1 MREKDRKRMRLR
13 DFDYS
18 SEGAYFLTLCLQ
30 KKLSLFENHQAK
42 EMVEKWIVEIE
53 NKYENV
59 TVDCYVVMEDHVHLI
74 LFITEGNQN
83 SLSEIMKWFKTMTT
97 NEYIRGV
104 RDRVYEPFE
113 KKLWQRSFYD
123 HIIRN
128 DEDLNEKREYVMNNP
143 AKKRERSTFLKI

>member
-1 MREKDRKRMRLR
+1 MREEDRKRMRLR
-13 DFDYS
+13 DFDYT

-30 KKLSLFENHQAK
+30 KKLSLFENHRAK

-74 LFITEGNQN
+74 LFITEGNQI

-104 RDRVYEPFE
+104 RDGVYEPFE

-128 DEDLNEKREYVMNNP
+128 DEDLNEKREYTMNNP

>member
-1 MREKDRKRMRLR
+1 MRLR

-18 SEGAYFLTLCLQ
+18 SEGAYFVTLCLQ

-59 TVDCYVVMEDHVHLI
+59 TVDCYVVMEDHVHMI
-74 LFITEGNQN
+74 LFITEGNGI

>member
-59 TVDCYVVMEDHVHLI
+59 TVDCYVVMEDHVHMI
-74 LFITEGNQN
+74 LFITEGNQI

>member
-1 MREKDRKRMRLR
+1 MREEDRKRMRLR

-74 LFITEGNQN
+74 LFITEGNQI

-128 DEDLNEKREYVMNNP
+128 DEDLKEKREYVMNNP
-143 AKKRERSTFLKI
+143 AKKYERSTFLKI

>member
-1 MREKDRKRMRLR
+1 MREEDRKRMRLR

-74 LFITEGNQN
+74 LFITEGNKI

>member
-1 MREKDRKRMRLR
+1 MREEDRKRMRLR

-30 KKLSLFENHQAK
+30 KKLSLFENHRAK

-74 LFITEGNQN
+74 LFITEGNQI

-128 DEDLNEKREYVMNNP
+128 DEDLKEKREYVMNNP

>member
-1 MREKDRKRMRLR
+1 MREQDRKRMRLK
-13 DFDYS
+13 DFDYA
-18 SEGAYFLTLCLQ
+18 SEGAYFVTLCLQ
-30 KKLSLFENHQAK
+30 NKLPLFENCQAK
-42 EMVEKWIVEIE
+42 EMVEKWVVELE
-53 NKYENV
+53 YKYDNV
-59 TVDCYVVMEDHVHLI
+59 TVDCYVVMEDHVHMI
-74 LFITEGNQN
+74 LFITEGNGI

-104 RDRVYEPFE
+104 RDGVYEPFE

-128 DEDLNEKREYVMNNP
+128 DEDLNEKREYTMNNP

>member
-1 MREKDRKRMRLR
+1 MREEDRKRMRLR

-18 SEGAYFLTLCLQ
+18 SEGAYFVTLCLQ

-74 LFITEGNQN
+74 LFITEGNQI

>member
-1 MREKDRKRMRLR
+1 MRLR

-30 KKLSLFENHQAK
+30 KKLSLFENHRAK

-59 TVDCYVVMEDHVHLI
+59 TVDCYVVMEDHVHMI
-74 LFITEGNQN
+74 LFITEGNGI

-104 RDRVYEPFE
+104 RDGVYEPFE

>member
-30 KKLSLFENHQAK
+30 KKLSLFENHRAK

-74 LFITEGNQN
+74 LFITEGNQI

>member
-1 MREKDRKRMRLR
+1 MREEDRKRMRLR

-30 KKLSLFENHQAK
+30 KKLFLFENHRAK

-74 LFITEGNQN
+74 LFITEGNQI

>member
-1 MREKDRKRMRLR
+1 MREEVRKRMRLR

-30 KKLSLFENHQAK
+30 KKLSLFENHRAK

-74 LFITEGNQN
+74 LFITEGNQI

-128 DEDLNEKREYVMNNP
+128 DEDLNEKREYIMNNP

>member
-74 LFITEGNQN
+74 LFITEGNQI

-128 DEDLNEKREYVMNNP
+128 DEDLNEKREYTMNNP

>member
-1 MREKDRKRMRLR
+1 MREEDRKRMRLR
-13 DFDYS
+13 DFDYT

-30 KKLSLFENHQAK
+30 KKLSLFENHRAK

-74 LFITEGNQN
+74 LFITEGNQI

-128 DEDLNEKREYVMNNP
+128 DEDLKEKREYVMNNP

>member
-1 MREKDRKRMRLR
+1 MREEVRKRMRLR

-30 KKLSLFENHQAK
+30 KKLSLFENHRAK

-74 LFITEGNQN
+74 LFITEGNQI

-128 DEDLNEKREYVMNNP
+128 DEDLKEKREYVMNNP

>member
-74 LFITEGNQN
+74 LFITEGNQI

-128 DEDLNEKREYVMNNP
+128 DEDLKEKREYVMNNP
-143 AKKRERSTFLKI
+143 AKKYERSTFLKI

>member
-1 MREKDRKRMRLR
+1 MREEDRKRMRLR

-74 LFITEGNQN
+74 LFITEGNKI

-128 DEDLNEKREYVMNNP
+128 DEDLKEKREYVMNNP
-143 AKKRERSTFLKI
+143 AKKYERSTFLKI

>member
-1 MREKDRKRMRLR
+1 MREEDRKRMRLR
-13 DFDYS
+13 DFDYT

-30 KKLSLFENHQAK
+30 KKLSLFENHRAK

-74 LFITEGNQN
+74 LFITEGNQI

>member
-1 MREKDRKRMRLR
+1 MREEVRKRMRLR

-74 LFITEGNQN
+74 LFITEGNQI

>member
-1 MREKDRKRMRLR
+1 MREEVRKRMRLR

-18 SEGAYFLTLCLQ
+18 SEGAYFVTLCLQ

-74 LFITEGNQN
+74 LFITEGNQI

>member
-1 MREKDRKRMRLR
+1 MREEVRKRMRLR

-74 LFITEGNQN
+74 LFITEGNQI

-128 DEDLNEKREYVMNNP
+128 DEDLKEKREYVMNNP

>member
-1 MREKDRKRMRLR
+1 MREEDRKRMRLR

-18 SEGAYFLTLCLQ
+18 SEGAYFVTLCLQ

-74 LFITEGNQN
+74 LFITEGNQI

-143 AKKRERSTFLKI
+143 AKKYERSTFLKI

>member
-74 LFITEGNQN
+74 LFITEGNQI

>member
-1 MREKDRKRMRLR
+1 MREEVRKRMRLR

-30 KKLSLFENHQAK
+30 KKLSLFENHRAK

-74 LFITEGNQN
+74 LFITEGNQI

-97 NEYIRGV
+97 NEYISGV

-128 DEDLNEKREYVMNNP
+128 DEDLKEKREYVMNNP

>member
-1 MREKDRKRMRLR
+1 MREEDRKRMRLR

-74 LFITEGNQN
+74 LFITEGNQI

>member
-1 MREKDRKRMRLR
+1 MREEVRKRMRLR

-59 TVDCYVVMEDHVHLI
+59 TVDCYVVMEDHVHMI
-74 LFITEGNQN
+74 LFITEGNQI

>member
-74 LFITEGNQN
+74 LFITEGNQI

-104 RDRVYEPFE
+104 RDGVYEPFE

>member
-1 MREKDRKRMRLR
+1 MREEDRKRMRLR

-74 LFITEGNQN
+74 LFITEGNQI

-128 DEDLNEKREYVMNNP
+128 DEDLKEKREYVMNNP

>member
-1 MREKDRKRMRLR
+1 MREEVRKRMRLR

-30 KKLSLFENHQAK
+30 KKLSLFENHRAK

-74 LFITEGNQN
+74 LFITEGNQI

>member
-1 MREKDRKRMRLR
+1 MREEDRKRMRLR

-30 KKLSLFENHQAK
+30 KKLSLFENHRAK

-74 LFITEGNQN
+74 LFITEGNQI